1 MNDNFNQ
8 HCRRRAHTRPLV
20 EHLGAGSGGGPGV
33 TDTASGDKYLTA
45 QKELWLVGN
54 QVHLQTGTSA
64 GAETPE
70 DYVIEMLAID
80 PGFDNGRIEMRGSQS
95 VRITSGVPEG
105 SGGPP
110 ISNKKNNGVVIRA
123 GDGQLVA
130 LVQGCDEEIDSGVV
144 LNPQGNGGI
153 VMSSKEGIDI
163 VAGTR
168 ITISVAGGTSSITLT
183 PSGIVMKGPIIRI
196 N

>member
-1 MNDNFNQ
+1 MNDKFNQ
-8 HCRRRAHTRPLV
+8 HCRRRLHTRPLIQ
-20 EHLGAGSGGGPGV
+20 HFGAGSGGGPGV
-33 TDTASGDKYLTA
+33 IDTASGDKYLAA

-64 GAETPE
+64 SAETPE
-70 DYVIEMLAID
+70 EYVIEMLAID

-95 VRITSGVPEG
+95 VRITSGVQEG
-105 SGGPP
+105 SGGPK

-123 GDGQLVA
+123 GDGQVVA
-130 LVQGCDEEIDSGVV
+130 LAQGCDEEVDSAVV
-144 LNPQGNGGI
+144 LNPQGAGGI
-153 VMSSKEGIDI
+153 LLNSKEFISIDS
-163 VAGTR
+163 GTQ
-168 ITISVAGGTSSITLT
+168 ILLSVAGGTSSITLT